1 MKAAPAPNNLNSFAF
16 VIYAEELFKKKSLR
30 IGWRLELSKI
40 ITIVDPAWGYFDEYR
55 QVFGDAY

>member
-1 MKAAPAPNNLNSFAF
+1 MKAAPAPNNLNAFAF
-16 VIYAEELFKKKSLR
+16 VIYAEELFKKSLR
-30 IGWRLELSKI
+30 IGCRLELSKI